1 MAVVIA
7 LLVASRDARAQE
19 PVETPPDSAL
29 PAADTTAGTDSTN
42 PAAGAPDARA
52 RVLPPLDPRIAGAPE
67 ITLEEAVRR
76 AVAVSPAVARDEG
89 DVVAA
94 RAAERSAFGAFLPNL
109 FFDSGATLAS
119 TQRIN
124 TVTNTTESGSSTSYA
139 AGLSSSVDLFSGG
152 RRTAQVRGARAE
164 RATIEASLVS
174 DRFAVVLAA
183 KQAFFDALRAVALEA
198 VAGQRVTRAEEGL
211 SAAANRLAVG
221 SATLSDSLRAQ
232 FELTD
237 ARVALLQA
245 RSDLTTT
252 TYALGRVVGMDGPA
266 SPVLPETLE
275 PVPLPLAE
283 SEIVELAV
291 AAAPS
296 VREAEA
302 RLRSGQ
308 AGVDV
313 ARSQYFPTLRLGGG
327 YNWLNQDFSVDGGNT
342 SWRGVLELSYPL
354 FDNFQRE
361 EDVARARA
369 EVQGASAEVPD
380 ARRAAR
386 AEAERLLST
395 LRLTEQQIE
404 LARENVHVADEDLR
418 VQSERYALGSTTSL
432 DRITSQVSVA
442 QAQADLVAAYYEY
455 QVARAQLEAL
465 LGREL

>member
-1 MAVVIA
+1 
-7 LLVASRDARAQE
+7 
-19 PVETPPDSAL
+19 
-29 PAADTTAGTDSTN
+29 
-42 PAAGAPDARA
+42 
-52 RVLPPLDPRIAGAPE
+52 
-67 ITLEEAVRR
+67 
-76 AVAVSPAVARDEG
+76 
-89 DVVAA
+89 
-94 RAAERSAFGAFLPNL
+94 
-109 FFDSGATLAS
+109 
-119 TQRIN
+119 
-124 TVTNTTESGSSTSYA
+124 
-139 AGLSSSVDLFSGG
+139 
-152 RRTAQVRGARAE
+152 
-164 RATIEASLVS
+164 
-174 DRFAVVLAA
+174 
-183 KQAFFDALRAVALEA
+183 
-198 VAGQRVTRAEEGL
+198 
-211 SAAANRLAVG
+211 
-221 SATLSDSLRAQ
+221 
-232 FELTD
+232 
-237 ARVALLQA
+237 
-245 RSDLTTT
+245 
-252 TYALGRVVGMDGPA
+252 
-266 SPVLPETLE
+266 
-275 PVPLPLAE
+275 
-283 SEIVELAV
+283 
-291 AAAPS
+291 
-296 VREAEA
+296 
-302 RLRSGQ
+302 
-308 AGVDV
+308 VDV